1 MKKRI
6 IFIILSV
13 SLLINLL
20 GGFYLIN
27 KKNRE
32 VADYNRIYMH
42 PIITKPNIAE
52 NVANIYFEDFLKRLD
67 ALDHKDEF
75 YTTVMFDKD
84 TYEWVVVY
92 MPIIEEPAALSSNIP
107 EDYSH
112 EIRLRMDRG
121 MVRNK
126 SYDFL
131 EYWY

>member
-1 MKKRI
+1 
-6 IFIILSV
+6 
-13 SLLINLL
+13 
-20 GGFYLIN
+20 
-27 KKNRE
+27 
-32 VADYNRIYMH
+32 MH